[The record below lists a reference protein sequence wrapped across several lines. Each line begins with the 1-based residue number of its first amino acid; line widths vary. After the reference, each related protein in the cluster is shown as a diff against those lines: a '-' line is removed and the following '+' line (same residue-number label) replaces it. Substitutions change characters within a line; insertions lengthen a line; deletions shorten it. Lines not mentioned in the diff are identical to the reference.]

1 MLQPAGCRIDEAI
14 RAAYRLHVL
23 PPIRSYR
30 VTELIERELELPYEP
45 ERLWQALTDPEWL
58 KSWLADAVDLEL
70 RPGGDAR
77 FVVGGEVRDGWVEEV
92 RPPEPGER
100 GDLTGRLTFWW
111 QAEDASPSRV
121 CIELTPTE
129 GGTRIR
135 VVEARPLDV
144 LDLVGLPLPGQTH
157 LGEQRFGPALVAG

>member
-1 MLQPAGCRIDEAI
+1 
-14 RAAYRLHVL
+14 
-23 PPIRSYR
+23 
-30 VTELIERELELPYEP
+30 VTELIERELELPYLPDE
-45 ERLWQALTDPEWL
+45 LWRALTDQGWL
-58 KSWLADAVDLEL
+58 ESWLADAVDLEL

-77 FVVGGEVRDGWVEEV
+77 FVVGGETREGWVEEV
-92 RPPEPGER
+92 RPPEPGDR
-100 GDLTGRLTFWW
+100 GGRSGCLTFWW

-144 LDLVGLPLPGQTH
+144 LDLVGLPLPGQGH
-157 LGEQRFGPALVAG
+157 LGERRFGPALVAA